1 MKCARKSLVQEKICQ
16 TDMQGMQATLAWHA
30 DDKAVLHSQ

>member
-1 MKCARKSLVQEKICQ
+1 MKCARKSLVQKKCQ